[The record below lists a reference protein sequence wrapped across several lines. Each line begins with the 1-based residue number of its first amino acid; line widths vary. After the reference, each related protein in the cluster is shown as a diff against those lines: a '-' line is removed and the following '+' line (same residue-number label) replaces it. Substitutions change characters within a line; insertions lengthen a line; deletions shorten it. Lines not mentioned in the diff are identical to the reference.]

1 MNIIINISCVG
12 ISTCIS
18 QILFSNF
25 WSFLIFLW
33 NIFLAADK
41 VYPLWII
48 KNEKHQKAK
57 NSKEKKV
64 CAQNWVHL
72 SQWKTMI
79 DVYWLSDTSMAVSAN
94 PRSGRITIH
103 ETKRNLVQYHSINIS
118 TLVVGVLWVIA
129 NEILATLR
137 ENLSQ
142 WICEQFWSKRSPDSQ
157 KPWYTTMTHG
167 TINHTQ
173 EIYWENTTGRLPLF
187 RWEAQEK
194 WVGGRLCIV

>member
-1 MNIIINISCVG
+1 MIEDYWLGNISMG
-12 ISTCIS
+12 
-18 QILFSNF
+18 
-25 WSFLIFLW
+25 
-33 NIFLAADK
+33 
-41 VYPLWII
+41 
-48 KNEKHQKAK
+48 
-57 NSKEKKV
+57 
-64 CAQNWVHL
+64 
-72 SQWKTMI
+72 
-79 DVYWLSDTSMAVSAN
+79 VSAN

-157 KPWYTTMTHG
+157 KSWYTTMSHG
-167 TINHTQ
+167 TIYHTQ

-194 WVGGRLCIV
+194 WVGGRLCIGFSCRWWIFRIGNTRGWRLLVFYVLSLSKLRDFWVVKTSKYAIHSPCRQCWV

>member
-79 DVYWLSDTSMAVSAN
+79 DVYLLSDTSMAVSAN

-103 ETKRNLVQYHSINIS
+103 ETKRNLCSIPLYKYFS
-118 TLVVGVLWVIA
+118 TSCGCVV
-129 NEILATLR
+129 
-137 ENLSQ
+137 SYCQ
-142 WICEQFWSKRSPDSQ
+142 WNSCS
-157 KPWYTTMTHG
+157 
-167 TINHTQ
+167 TQ
-173 EIYWENTTGRLPLF
+173 G
-187 RWEAQEK
+187 
-194 WVGGRLCIV
+194 